1 MKNLFR
7 HIIIIGC
14 ILLSLSFKINC
25 QELNCQVEINADQIQ
40 NANKQVFETLKG
52 AISEYMNTTK
62 FSNAQF
68 SINEKIDCRL
78 FFTIKEYN
86 DNTMIGDLQ
95 IQSSRPVYNSTYT
108 TTLINFKDTKI
119 EFTYQENEPLIYS
132 ENNMES
138 NLTAILNFYAYL
150 IIAIDF
156 DSFSLHGGDLYFEK
170 AQNVVQ
176 MAQSSGESGWK
187 AFEDTKNRPS
197 VLAAFT
203 EPNTSILRTLIYE
216 YHRLGLDEMVLSPDK
231 GRAKISSTLNYLKK
245 IYDIAPMSVGLSMF
259 KDAKLDELVN
269 LYTKSSQTERDNAYE
284 ILSTLYP
291 TENDRVTKI
300 KNGTNK

>member
-1 MKNLFR
+1 MKQKIIN
-7 HIIIIGC
+7 IIILFC
-14 ILLSLSFKINC
+14 AFFAVSFTAKS
-25 QELNCQVEINADQIQ
+25 QELNCEVEINADQIQ
-40 NANKQVFETLKG
+40 NANKQVFETLKE
-52 AISEYMNTTK
+52 AINEYMNTTK

-68 SINEKIDCRL
+68 SANEKINCRL

-150 IIAIDF
+150 IIAVDF
-156 DSFSLHGGDLYFEK
+156 DSFALNGGDPFYEK

-176 MAQSSGESGWK
+176 MAQ
-187 AFEDTKNRPS
+187 
-197 VLAAFT
+197 
-203 EPNTSILRTLIYE
+203 
-216 YHRLGLDEMVLSPDK
+216 
-231 GRAKISSTLNYLKK
+231 
-245 IYDIAPMSVGLSMF
+245 
-259 KDAKLDELVN
+259 
-269 LYTKSSQTERDNAYE
+269 
-284 ILSTLYP
+284 
-291 TENDRVTKI
+291 
-300 KNGTNK
+300 